1 MYKSKIKN
9 SKISIPK
16 KYSNLQLF
24 SRREKELLNKKKSN
38 SNKLLPL
45 KINNDNKTI
54 TKNDSLTKF
63 ALETISS
70 FKFSFDFLTTTQNET
85 TSSIKSPKPI
95 IKDIKKKSI
104 FPYHPSL
111 TDINRHIKYDNK
123 TKMNIFNPNEI
134 SQQINDIIIDSKSSN
149 NNNFNTITNSNSNVN
164 ILHIKEKNNKIDVL
178 KKLVRERNEEKINK
192 KFLLTLN
199 CKQKKFEIKKYSAKD
214 MLNKTRHLMY
224 FKFTNDIKKEN
235 NIRLQ
240 ESYENKLEFVED
252 NIKTLNRGK
261 TLYDVKFSNKLSEYV
276 KYILHYK
283 DEEKRKCDIQLSDIN
298 MYKKEIAKLQN
309 KIIKEQ
315 IERDNILKWIYF
327 QIKMK
332 EKKLILPKYYKKI
345 IETSIKRFD
354 IRRKTIAVQMTDL
367 KMVRDTQTTHHHNVN
382 KQKSSSGT
390 KRSST
395 SIGMVNYKLGTFHN
409 IHNNN
414 IYSNSHLN
422 KNNQSNNNHH
432 HTHSHIF
439 NNNLSNLNLNKYK
452 QHRNNILTKPKNSLS
467 LNQNHELNF
476 EENVLS
482 TKNLQKIQ
490 KNLNDDNIDA
500 DEINRVSQYKLFL
513 IYNTPDEFYERLN
526 ELENE
531 NILLLK
537 EYNVK
542 QRQLNQLKKEHYLIY
557 KDRMENNNGNMNLLK
572 EREIEF
578 QSVISRHELLKKQLS
593 DIKKGKYLNKYNYN
607 YNYNNINKFGSKIKL
622 KNNYKNNSSSLSK
635 EVLLKIENLYNKCFI
650 NEPKKKEKNKKKIN
664 SIKEE
669 IIYMLSYIE
678 SCIDKL
684 MTQFRSYNTVGYS
697 NYELMKKIKNDI
709 ERKHKIENAD
719 MARIKEKENFIKF
732 QQEIEN
738 KSHKIIFIQRR
749 KVYCDYGLN
758 YFGKNSK
765 YRSDR
770 DNQGQPTF
778 EDFMFDKNEIYD
790 SDNKI

>member
-1 MYKSKIKN
+1 MYKSKIIN
-9 SKISIPK
+9 SKVYIPK

-24 SRREKELLNKKKSN
+24 SRREKEVLNKKKSN

-45 KINNDNKTI
+45 KINNESKTI

-85 TSSIKSPKPI
+85 LSSINSPKPI

-111 TDINRHIKYDNK
+111 TDINRHKKKDK
-123 TKMNIFNPNEI
+123 TKKNIANQNEL
-134 SQQINDIIIDSKSSN
+134 SQQINEIINDNKSEN
-149 NNNFNTITNSNSNVN
+149 NNIFNTITNSNSNIN
-164 ILHIKEKNNKIDVL
+164 ILHIKEEDNKIDIL
-178 KKLVRERNEEKINK
+178 KKLVKERNEEKINK
-192 KFLLTLN
+192 KLLSTLN
-199 CKQKKFEIKKYSAKD
+199 CKQKKFEIKKNSAKD

-235 NIRLQ
+235 NMRLQ
-240 ESYENKLEFVED
+240 ESYQNKLEFVED

-276 KYILHYK
+276 KYIYYYK
-283 DEEKRKCDIQLSDIN
+283 DEEKKKCDLLLNDIN
-298 MYKKEIAKLQN
+298 IYKKEITKLQN

-315 IERDNILKWIYF
+315 FERDNILKWIYF

-354 IRRKTIAVQMTDL
+354 ARRKTIVIQMADL
-367 KMVRDTQTTHHHNVN
+367 KMIRDSQTVHHSVN
-382 KQKSSSGT
+382 KQKTSSGA

-395 SIGMVNYKLGTFHN
+395 SIGIVNYKLASLHN

-414 IYSNSHLN
+414 NHLN
-422 KNNQSNNNHH
+422 NDHHSKNHHNNNYQNDNHH
-432 HTHSHIF
+432 NYIYCNTA
-439 NNNLSNLNLNKYK
+439 LNLNKYK
-452 QHRNNILTKPKNSLS
+452 PYRNNLLIKPKNSLS
-467 LNQNHELNF
+467 LNQNHVINF

-482 TKNLQKIQ
+482 TKNIQKIQ
-490 KNLNDDNIDA
+490 KNLNDESIDA
-500 DEINRVSQYKLFL
+500 DEINRISQYKLYL
-513 IYNTPDEFYERLN
+513 IYNTPDDFYERLH

-531 NILLLK
+531 NIQLLK

-542 QRQLNQLKKEHYLIY
+542 QRQLNQLKKEHYFTY
-557 KDRMENNNGNMNLLK
+557 KDRMENNNGNINLIK
-572 EREIEF
+572 ERELEL
-578 QSVISRHELLKKQLS
+578 QSIISRHELLKNQLS
-593 DIKKGKYLNKYNYN
+593 DIKKGKYLNKYNTN
-607 YNYNNINKFGSKIKL
+607 SNNNININKFGSKLKL
-622 KNNYKNNSSSLSK
+622 KKNNKSNSPSLSK
-635 EVLLKIENLYNKCFI
+635 EVLLKIENLYNKCKI
-650 NEPKKKEKNKKKIN
+650 NEPKKKEKNKKKN
-664 SIKEE
+664 NNIKEE
-669 IIYMLSYIE
+669 IIFMLTYIE
-678 SCIDKL
+678 SCIDRL
-684 MTQFRSYNTVGYS
+684 MTQFKSYNTIDYS
-697 NYELMKKIKNDI
+697 NYELMKKLKNDI

-749 KVYCDYGLN
+749 KVYCDYGLK
-758 YFGKNSK
+758 YFGNNKK
-765 YRSDR
+765 YKSDN

-778 EDFMFDKNEIYD
+778 EDFMFDKNEIYNFE
-790 SDNKI
+790 NKI

>member
-9 SKISIPK
+9 SKVSIPK

-24 SRREKELLNKKKSN
+24 SRREKAIFNKKKSN

-54 TKNDSLTKF
+54 TKIDSLTKF

-70 FKFSFDFLTTTQNET
+70 FKFSFDFLTTTQNEK
-85 TSSIKSPKPI
+85 SSSNKLTKPI

-104 FPYHPSL
+104 FSYHPSL
-111 TDINRHIKYDNK
+111 TDINRHKKVDK
-123 TKMNIFNPNEI
+123 SEKNIFSPNEI
-134 SQQINDIIIDSKSSN
+134 SQQINDILNDNKN
-149 NNNFNTITNSNSNVN
+149 DNKNNFNSIVNSNSNNN

-178 KKLVRERNEEKINK
+178 KKLIRERNEEKINK
-192 KFLLTLN
+192 KYLSTLN

-240 ESYENKLEFVED
+240 ESYQNKLEFVED

-276 KYILHYK
+276 KYIFYYR
-283 DEEKRKCDIQLSDIN
+283 DEEKKKCDVLLNDIN
-298 MYKKEIAKLQN
+298 IYKKEISKLQN

-315 IERDNILKWIYF
+315 LERDNILKWIYF

-345 IETSIKRFD
+345 IETNIKRFD
-354 IRRKTIAVQMTDL
+354 ERRKTIAVQMIDL
-367 KMVRDTQTTHHHNVN
+367 KMVRDSETVHHNIN
-382 KQKSSSGT
+382 KQKSSSGS

-395 SIGMVNYKLGTFHN
+395 SIGIVNYKLATFHN
-409 IHNNN
+409 LR
-414 IYSNSHLN
+414 NSHLN
-422 KNNQSNNNHH
+422 KYHHSKSHYSNNIQNNNHH
-432 HTHSHIF
+432 NFIF
-439 NNNLSNLNLNKYK
+439 NNNTSILNKDK
-452 QHRNNILTKPKNSLS
+452 SHKNNLLIKPKNSLS
-467 LNQNHELNF
+467 LNQNHVLNF
-476 EENVLS
+476 EDNILS

-500 DEINRVSQYKLFL
+500 DEINRVSKYKLFL
-513 IYNTPDEFYERLN
+513 IYNTPDEFYERLQ

-531 NILLLK
+531 NIQLLK

-542 QRQLNQLKKEHYLIY
+542 QRQLNQLKKEHYFTY
-557 KDRMENNNGNMNLLK
+557 KDRMENNNGSINLIK
-572 EREIEF
+572 DRELELQGIAN
-578 QSVISRHELLKKQLS
+578 RHELLKRQLS
-593 DIKKGKYLNKYNYN
+593 DIKKGTYLNKYNYN
-607 YNYNNINKFGSKIKL
+607 YDINYSNKFGSKIKL
-622 KNNYKNNSSSLSK
+622 KNNYKNNSSTLSK
-635 EVLLKIENLYNKCFI
+635 ELILKIENLYNKCII
-650 NEPKKKEKNKKKIN
+650 NEPKKKEKNKKKTN
-664 SIKEE
+664 NIKEE
-669 IIYMLSYIE
+669 IIFMLSYIE
-678 SCIDKL
+678 NCIDRL
-684 MTQFRSYNTVGYS
+684 MTQFRNYNTIGYS

-719 MARIKEKENFIKF
+719 KVRIREKENFIKF

-738 KSHKIIFIQRR
+738 KSHKIIFTQRR

-758 YFGKNSK
+758 YFGKNKK
-765 YRSDR
+765 YKTDK

-778 EDFMFDKNEIYD
+778 EDFMFDKNEIHD
-790 SDNKI
+790 FDNKI